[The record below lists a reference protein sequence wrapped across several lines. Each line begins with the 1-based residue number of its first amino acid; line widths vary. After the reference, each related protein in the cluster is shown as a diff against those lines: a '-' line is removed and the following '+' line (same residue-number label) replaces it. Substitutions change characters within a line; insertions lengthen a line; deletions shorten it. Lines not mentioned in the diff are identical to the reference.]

1 MIYCHHLV
9 KKKEVSV
16 KKVLQTFR
24 LVIRTWLYLQWSLS
38 CWLKSGRNGAATIA
52 TAMENKVGEKKTTKR
67 NSDSNKLTK
76 NCLHCSAHVCLC
88 WAILLIGP
96 SACGWKPREN
106 VTNIG
111 TKRSSSRSF
120 FFPLFLRPLSSPP
133 IRKTAAEMPQENQPL
148 CEMECWMKAA
158 DGNCTCSL
166 GFLSG
171 PRSPG
176 TVIKPLASIVASYR
190 GDKKRGMKK
199 KVQGRTGEKIW
210 FRFLCGC
217 LEGRRRWR
225 IISIHHRH
233 NPDVIRQYGQ
243 TDFRA
248 DIADIGLLLF
258 MAAIDRR
265 ADWNHDSS
273 PSSVYLITPVE
284 WKQYGILDRGFHS
297 YIQRQEGGGFC

>member
-16 KKVLQTFR
+16 TKVLQTFR

-52 TAMENKVGEKKTTKR
+52 TVMENKVGEKKTTKR

-120 FFPLFLRPLSSPP
+120 FFLYFFAHWAVRLFAKQQ
-133 IRKTAAEMPQENQPL
+133 RKCHKRINRYARWSAGWKPQ
-148 CEMECWMKAA
+148 MEIALA
-158 DGNCTCSL
+158 
-166 GFLSG
+166 
-171 PRSPG
+171 RS
-176 TVIKPLASIVASYR
+176 ASYL
-190 GDKKRGMKK
+190 
-199 KVQGRTGEKIW
+199 VQD
-210 FRFLCGC
+210 
-217 LEGRRRWR
+217 
-225 IISIHHRH
+225 H
-233 NPDVIRQYGQ
+233 
-243 TDFRA
+243 
-248 DIADIGLLLF
+248 
-258 MAAIDRR
+258 
-265 ADWNHDSS
+265 
-273 PSSVYLITPVE
+273 PV
-284 WKQYGILDRGFHS
+284 R
-297 YIQRQEGGGFC
+297 

>member
-1 MIYCHHLV
+1 MLGSRLSLLGHSIDWPL
-9 KKKEVSV
+9 SV
-16 KKVLQTFR
+16 
-24 LVIRTWLYLQWSLS
+24 WLEAQGK
-38 CWLKSGRNGAATIA
+38 CNKHRNETVV
-52 TAMENKVGEKKTTKR
+52 EQ
-67 NSDSNKLTK
+67 
-76 NCLHCSAHVCLC
+76 
-88 WAILLIGP
+88 IL
-96 SACGWKPREN
+96 
-106 VTNIG
+106 
-111 TKRSSSRSF
+111 

-148 CEMECWMKAA
+148 CEMERWMKAA

-265 ADWNHDSS
+265 AD
-273 PSSVYLITPVE
+273 
-284 WKQYGILDRGFHS
+284 
-297 YIQRQEGGGFC
+297 

>member
-16 KKVLQTFR
+16 TKVLQTFR

-248 DIADIGLLLF
+248 DIADIGPAVSYCSWPPLTDGQIEI
-258 MAAIDRR
+258 M
-265 ADWNHDSS
+265 
-273 PSSVYLITPVE
+273 
-284 WKQYGILDRGFHS
+284 ILHPLPFT
-297 YIQRQEGGGFC
+297 